1 LRRLR
6 PARSGRQQQRAD
18 EDVEHGDLSTIA
30 MAAALL
36 PIKGAALL
44 GAIDQMTVLAENTAR
59 LHVPRVMERF
69 EKARK
74 KALPLLG
81 KRNDR
86 GGLDFYRWK

>member
-1 LRRLR
+1 
-6 PARSGRQQQRAD
+6 
-18 EDVEHGDLSTIA
+18 
-30 MAAALL
+30 
-36 PIKGAALL
+36 
-44 GAIDQMTVLAENTAR
+44 MTVLAENTAR